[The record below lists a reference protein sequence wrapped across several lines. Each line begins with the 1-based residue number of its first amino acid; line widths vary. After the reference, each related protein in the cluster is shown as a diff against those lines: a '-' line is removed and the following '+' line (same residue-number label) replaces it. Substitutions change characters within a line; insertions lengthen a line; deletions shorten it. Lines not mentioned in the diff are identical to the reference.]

1 MDLFGI
7 QVEIKALSN
16 LEIMDLVKRLKIPN
30 FLGCFMKNELSMKGP
45 KHTESAI
52 VNFESNEM
60 RGSHWCAFQ
69 KVGDVKRY
77 FDSYG
82 GACSS

>member
-7 QVEIKALSN
+7 RVDIKPLSN
-16 LEIMDLVKRLKIPN
+16 LDILDLVKRLRIPN
-30 FLGCFMKNELSMKGP
+30 FLGCFMKNELSVRGP

-52 VNFESNEM
+52 VKFESNEM

-69 KVGDVKRY
+69 NVGNVK
-77 FDSYG
+77 
-82 GACSS
+82 